1 MGATILTGKCA
12 AAFRSNDGELR
23 YVLFGR
29 RYEKNCYPHTP
40 SWSAF
45 AFGTREEVLRRAFVG
60 ASDCCGGMLQS
71 PAGEIKPENYIESW
85 KQEINRAVQMNDVAV
100 KLEFGSEW
108 RAPLPA
114 SAREQVREALER
126 AGFAD
131 RFAAIKAGG
140 ITTTLFRD
148 ANLLRTIYG
157 AGGELAPWRVF
168 NQWEVGTVP
177 IDTRAVRNVRVPSEE
192 LPAVR
197 CYAVDQNIRLVAGE
211 DGKWL
216 DGQWAYSA
224 LARFV
229 TGIVLERELNHPG
242 YAKAAIPLLR
252 EALNDAPPLP
262 PQTRITV
269 RRARAEKDYQ
279 QRDVDELARS
289 LGLVGEGE
297 QAPEEFTFEF
307 SDIGG
312 DDAGRV
318 RYRIGSMR
326 DVLTWDVP
334 TPLVEQAAAVV
345 ATTQG
350 ELTFA

>member
-1 MGATILTGKCA
+1 LSG
-12 AAFRSNDGELR
+12 
-23 YVLFGR
+23 
-29 RYEKNCYPHTP
+29 
-40 SWSAF
+40 
-45 AFGTREEVLRRAFVG
+45 
-60 ASDCCGGMLQS
+60 SDCCGGMLQS

-85 KQEINRAVQMNDVAV
+85 KQEINRAVQMNDVVV
-100 KLEFGSEW
+100 KLEFGNEW
-108 RAPLPA
+108 RSSLPA

-131 RFAAIKAGG
+131 RFAAIEAGG
-140 ITTTLFRD
+140 LTTTLFRD
-148 ANLLRTIYG
+148 ANLLRAIYG
-157 AGGELAPWRVF
+157 ASGELAPWRIF

-177 IDTRAVRNVRVPSEE
+177 IDARAVRNVRVPDED
-192 LPAVR
+192 LPAAL

-229 TGIVLERELNHPG
+229 TGIVLERELTHPG

-262 PQTRITV
+262 QQTRITV
-269 RRARAEKDYQ
+269 RRARAERDYQ

-289 LGLVGEGE
+289 LGLVSEGE
-297 QAPEEFTFEF
+297 QAPEEFTFAF
-307 SDIGG
+307 ADIAG
-312 DDAGRV
+312 DDADRV
-318 RYRIGSMR
+318 RYRLGSMR

-334 TPLVEQAAAVV
+334 TPPVELATDVA

-350 ELTFA
+350 ELSFA